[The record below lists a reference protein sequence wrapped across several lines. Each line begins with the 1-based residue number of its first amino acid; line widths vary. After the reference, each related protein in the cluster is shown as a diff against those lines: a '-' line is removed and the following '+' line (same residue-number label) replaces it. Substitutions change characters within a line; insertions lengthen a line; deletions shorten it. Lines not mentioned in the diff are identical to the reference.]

1 MFAVPGWSVSASAL
15 KTQVAESSNP
25 VPNNSTT
32 APTNNSQD
40 GTDEKSNKKRKRSNG
55 ASKQKDVN
63 GNNLADLWESV
74 IEGRKK
80 NKKHDKKRQKVGK
93 DTDTRVVE
101 NAEGSADGAAKKH
114 NKKGPKVGKNLKA
127 EELEINGK
135 EAEKKRPK
143 TTNEVAKRMI
153 VQHLNIKLEKTNSEK
168 NVEEE
173 PGEIQSGDEDKT
185 PKEKKHQK
193 SKKEKKR
200 EKKAALE
207 QSADDTTPVKTEN
220 TASKKPAPT
229 TKPAPQLTPLQASMR
244 QKLISARFRHLNET
258 LYTKPSAHSLS
269 LFQENPEM
277 FSEYHEG
284 FRRQV
289 EVWPENPVDSYI
301 NTIKTRGKIRGPQR
315 GKSDKKAE
323 QSLPT
328 DAPLPRTEGTST
340 IADLGCGDAALSI
353 ALQPL
358 TKKLHIKIHSF
369 DLQSPSLLVTK
380 ADIANLPLAD
390 GSVDIAIF
398 CLALMGTNWIDFIEE
413 AFRILR
419 WKGELWVAEIKSRF
433 GRVGGK
439 GKRVEHSVGK
449 RQKTGPENKRE
460 KKRAEEESNDLV
472 AAVEVDGMEDRGGET
487 DVSAFVEV
495 LRKRGFVLKEGEGG
509 VDLRN
514 KMFVKMCFVKGATP
528 VKGKC
533 VPVPKGMEK
542 FGGGETWMKKPKG
555 KFIEEEEE
563 RVSSE
568 AGVLKPCVYKL
579 R

>member
-15 KTQVAESSNP
+15 KTQVAESSKPASNKASA
-25 VPNNSTT
+25 VPSHNGGDES
-32 APTNNSQD
+32 A
-40 GTDEKSNKKRKRSNG
+40 EKSSKKRKCSSG
-55 ASKQKDVN
+55 TSKQKDVN

-74 IEGRKK
+74 IEGKK
-80 NKKHDKKRQKVGK
+80 KSKKHDKKRQ
-93 DTDTRVVE
+93 RVEETAVTE
-101 NAEGSADGAAKKH
+101 SDAKAESAEVLLKKH
-114 NKKGPKVGKNLKA
+114 DKRTDESEKSSEAANTKNIGDRNEKQPRKA
-127 EELEINGK
+127 
-135 EAEKKRPK
+135 
-143 TTNEVAKRMI
+143 TNVVAKRMI
-153 VQHLNIKLEKTNSEK
+153 AHDLGIKLDKVKSKKEELMPEEVENGGEATAPREKTHK
-168 NVEEE
+168 
-173 PGEIQSGDEDKT
+173 
-185 PKEKKHQK
+185 K
-193 SKKEKKR
+193 SKKEKRR
-200 EKKAALE
+200 EKKSAIA
-207 QSADDTTPVKTEN
+207 QSATSSTPTEAGDN
-220 TASKKPAPT
+220 TAKLAPKP
-229 TKPAPQLTPLQASMR
+229 KPAPQLTPLQASMR

-301 NTIKTRGKIRGPQR
+301 STIKTRGKIRGPQR
-315 GKSDKKAE
+315 GKPDKKAE
-323 QSLPT
+323 QVVSA

-340 IADLGCGDAALSI
+340 IADLGCGDAALST
-353 ALQPL
+353 ALQPVA
-358 TKKLHIKIHSF
+358 KKLHLKIHSF
-369 DLQSPSLLVTK
+369 DLQSPSPLVTK

-439 GKRVEHSVGK
+439 GKRVEHSVGNRK
-449 RQKTGPENKRE
+449 KSGPENMKE
-460 KKRAEEESNDLV
+460 KKKAEEESNDLV
-472 AAVEVDGMEDRGGET
+472 AAVEVDGVEDKAGET

-528 VKGKC
+528 VKGKG
-533 VPVPKGMEK
+533 VPIPKGMEK
-542 FGGGETWMKKPKG
+542 FGDGETWKKRPKG
-555 KFIEEEEE
+555 KFIEEEAEH
-563 RVSSE
+563 VSSE